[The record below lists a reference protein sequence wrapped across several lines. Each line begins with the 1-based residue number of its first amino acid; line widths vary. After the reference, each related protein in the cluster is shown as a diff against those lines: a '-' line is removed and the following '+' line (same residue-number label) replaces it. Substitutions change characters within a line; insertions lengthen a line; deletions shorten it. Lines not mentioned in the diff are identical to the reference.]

1 MRFVLLTLVA
11 LATGSALYAGET
23 WPQFRGPDANGYSD
37 AKKLP
42 LEWSAD
48 KGVVWK
54 TPIHDRGW
62 SSPVVWKDQ
71 IWLTTATANG
81 KKLFALCM
89 NRDSGKVIHDIHVFD
104 VEKPERIASLNS
116 YASPTGAIEEGR
128 VYVHF
133 GTAGTACIDTASGK
147 ILWTRRDLNCDYRGE
162 GSGSSVTLVDNL
174 LVFNVDGCD
183 VQYVVAL
190 DKTTGKTTWKTDRSA
205 NFKNVGPDL
214 RKCYSTP
221 IIVRVGDQRQ
231 LISVGPRA
239 TMGYDI
245 PTGKELWK
253 VNYGGWSIAPRPVYR
268 DGTLYMISAYINPEL
283 LAVRTDGQGDVTS
296 THILWKN
303 SKGMPSR
310 PSPILVDDLL
320 YVVSSEGIASC
331 LEAKTGVLVWK
342 ERLGGK
348 FSASPIHV
356 AGRIYFFEESSVT
369 SVIEPGRQ
377 FKLLATNKLGSEA
390 LMASPAVVG
399 NSLIIRTSGH
409 LYRIDP

>member
-11 LATGSALYAGET
+11 FAMGSRLYASEI
-23 WPQFRGPDANGYSD
+23 WPQFRGPAANGYSD

-81 KKLFALCM
+81 KKLFALCV

-104 VEKPERIASLNS
+104 VEKPERSASLNS

-128 VYVHF
+128 VYIHF

-147 ILWTRRDLNCDYRGE
+147 ILWARRDLNCDYRGE

-205 NFKNVGPDL
+205 NFKNVGLDM

-221 IIVRVGDQRQ
+221 IIARVGDQRQ

-253 VNYGGWSIAPRPVYR
+253 VTYGGWSIAPRPIFHN
-268 DGTLYMISAYINPEL
+268 GILYMISAYINPEL
-283 LAVRTDGQGDVTS
+283 WAVRTDGQGDVTS
-296 THILWKN
+296 THVLWKN

-320 YVVSSEGIASC
+320 YVVSSEGFASC

-399 NSLIIRTSGH
+399 NSLIIRTAGH

>member
-1 MRFVLLTLVA
+1 MRFVVLTLAA
-11 LATGSALYAGET
+11 LATGITLQAGDT

-42 LEWSAD
+42 LVWSAD

-71 IWLTTATANG
+71 IWLTTATADG
-81 KKLFALCM
+81 KKLYALCV
-89 NRDSGKVIHDIHVFD
+89 NRDSGKVVHDIHVFD
-104 VEKPERIASLNS
+104 VEKPDKIAAVNS

-128 VYVHF
+128 AYVHF
-133 GTAGTACIDTASGK
+133 GTYGTACLDTANGK
-147 ILWTRRDLNCDYRGE
+147 ILWTRRDLNCDHHE
-162 GSGSSVTLVDNL
+162 GAGSSVTLVDNL
-174 LVFNVDGCD
+174 LVFNVDGRD

-190 DKTTGKTTWKTDRSA
+190 DKATGKTIWKTDRSV
-205 NFKNVGPDL
+205 NFKNVTPDL

-221 IIVRVGDQRQ
+221 IIAKNGDQRQ

-245 PTGKELWK
+245 PTGKEIWK
-253 VNYGGWSIAPRPVYR
+253 VTYGGWSIAPRPIYR
-268 DGTLYMISAYINPEL
+268 DGVLYMISAYINPEL
-283 LAVRTDGQGDVTS
+283 WAVRTDGQGDVTS
-296 THILWKN
+296 THVLWKN
-303 SKGMPSR
+303 GKGMPSR
-310 PSPILVDDLL
+310 PSPILVGDLL
-320 YVVSSEGIASC
+320 YVVSSEGVVSC
-331 LEAKTGVLVWK
+331 LEAKTGELVWK
-342 ERLGGK
+342 ERLGNK

-356 AGRIYFFEESSVT
+356 AGRIYFFDESSVT

-377 FKLLATNKLGSEA
+377 FELLAKNKLDGEEM
-390 LMASPAVVG
+390 MATPAVVG
-399 NSLIIRTSGH
+399 NSLIIRTAKH

>member
-1 MRFVLLTLVA
+1 MRFVVLTLAA
-11 LATGSALYAGET
+11 LATGSTLYAGDT

-42 LEWSAD
+42 LVWSAD

-71 IWLTTATANG
+71 IWLTTAAADG
-81 KKLFALCM
+81 KKLYALCV
-89 NRDSGKVIHDIHVFD
+89 NRDSGKVVHDIHVFD
-104 VEKPERIASLNS
+104 VEKPDKIAAVNS

-133 GTAGTACIDTASGK
+133 GTYGTACLDTANGK
-147 ILWTRRDLNCDYRGE
+147 ILWTRRDLNCDHHE
-162 GSGSSVTLVDNL
+162 GAGSSVTLVDNL
-174 LVFNVDGCD
+174 LVFNVDGRD

-190 DKTTGKTTWKTDRSA
+190 DKATGKTVWKTDRSV
-205 NFKNVGPDL
+205 NFKNVTPDL

-221 IIVRVGDQRQ
+221 IVAKNGDQRQ

-245 PTGKELWK
+245 PTGKEIWK
-253 VNYGGWSIAPRPVYR
+253 VTYGGWSIAPRPIYR
-268 DGTLYMISAYINPEL
+268 DGILYMISAYINPEL
-283 LAVRTDGQGDVTS
+283 WAVRTDGKGDVTS

-310 PSPILVDDLL
+310 PSPILVGDLL
-320 YVVSSEGIASC
+320 YVVSSEGVVSC
-331 LEAKTGVLVWK
+331 LEAKTGELVWK
-342 ERLGGK
+342 ERLGSK

-356 AGRIYFFEESSVT
+356 AARIYFFDESSVT

-377 FKLLATNKLGSEA
+377 FELMAKNKLDGEEM
-390 LMASPAVVG
+390 MATPAVVG
-399 NSLIIRTSGH
+399 NSLIIRTAKH
-409 LYRIDP
+409 LYRIDQ

>member
-1 MRFVLLTLVA
+1 MRFVVLTLAA
-11 LATGSALYAGET
+11 LATGSTLYAGDT

-42 LEWSAD
+42 LVWSAD

-71 IWLTTATANG
+71 IWLTTATADG
-81 KKLFALCM
+81 KKLYALCV
-89 NRDSGKVIHDIHVFD
+89 NRDSGKVVHDIHVFD
-104 VEKPERIASLNS
+104 VEKPEKIAAMNS

-133 GTAGTACIDTASGK
+133 GTYGTACLDTATGK
-147 ILWTRRDLNCDYRGE
+147 ILWTRRDLNCDHHE
-162 GSGSSVTLVDNL
+162 GAGSSVTLVDNL
-174 LVFNVDGCD
+174 LVFNVDGRD

-190 DKTTGKTTWKTDRSA
+190 DKATGKTTWKTDRSV
-205 NFKNVGPDL
+205 NFKNVSPDL

-221 IIVRVGDQRQ
+221 IIAKNGDQRQ

-239 TMGYDI
+239 TMGYDV
-245 PTGKELWK
+245 PTGKEIWK
-253 VNYGGWSIAPRPVYR
+253 VTYGGWSIAPRPIYR
-268 DGTLYMISAYINPEL
+268 DGIVYMISAYINPEL
-283 LAVRTDGQGDVTS
+283 WAVRTDGKGDVTS

-310 PSPILVDDLL
+310 PSPILVGDLL
-320 YVVSSEGIASC
+320 YVVSSEGFVSC
-331 LEAKTGVLVWK
+331 LEAKTGELVWK
-342 ERLGGK
+342 DRLGSK

-356 AGRIYFFEESSVT
+356 AGRIYFFDESSVT
-369 SVIEPGRQ
+369 RVIEPGRQ
-377 FKLLATNKLGSEA
+377 FELLATNKLDGEEM
-390 LMASPAVVG
+390 MATPAVVG
-399 NSLIIRTSGH
+399 NSLIIRTGKH